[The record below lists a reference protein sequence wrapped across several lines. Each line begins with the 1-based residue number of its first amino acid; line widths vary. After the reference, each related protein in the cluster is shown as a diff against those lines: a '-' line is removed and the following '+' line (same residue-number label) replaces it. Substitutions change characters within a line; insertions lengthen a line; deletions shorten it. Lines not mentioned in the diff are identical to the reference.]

1 MTAGRG
7 GWQFRL
13 ESGRRELKI
22 DFMSAITDQPI
33 PKNLR
38 QQMVERISTAPEEDV
53 VFVHDM
59 LLIAEKERLWKKIQN
74 DAEAEQAAGKL
85 DNIPELVRQ
94 YRNRNKAA

>member
-1 MTAGRG
+1 MSTTA
-7 GWQFRL
+7 
-13 ESGRRELKI
+13 
-22 DFMSAITDQPI
+22 AQPV

-38 QQMVERISTAPEEDV
+38 QQMVARISTAPEEDV
-53 VFVHDM
+53 VFVHDL
-59 LLIAEKERLWKKIQN
+59 LLIAEKQRLWKQIQT

>member
-1 MTAGRG
+1 
-7 GWQFRL
+7 
-13 ESGRRELKI
+13 
-22 DFMSAITDQPI
+22 MSNAITQPV

-53 VFVHDM
+53 VFVHD
-59 LLIAEKERLWKKIQN
+59 LLLFAEKQRLWKQIQV